1 MKRMLWYDRETG
13 ELIHS
18 HYEVRA
24 IERPDAE
31 AQLSAPATTDLDENL
46 AELVSRGLDLDRLGS
61 TTAGVTPQSS
71 RSIRRWVDVT
81 SGRLRSQRIELADNP
96 ESTQED

>member
-31 AQLSAPATTDLDENL
+31 AQLSAPAATDLDENL
-46 AELVSRGLDLDRLGS
+46 AELVSRGLDIDRLGS
-61 TTAGVTPQSS
+61 TTTDDTPRSS
-71 RSIRRWVDVT
+71 RSIRRRVDVT
-81 SGRLRSQRIELADNP
+81 SGRLNSRRIDLADDP
-96 ESTQED
+96 EST

>member
-13 ELIHS
+13 ELVHS

-31 AQLSAPATTDLDENL
+31 AQLSAPAATDLDENL
-46 AELVSRGLDLDRLGS
+46 AELVSRGLDLDHLRS
-61 TTAGVTPQSS
+61 TTTDDTPQSS
-71 RSIRRWVDVT
+71 RTLRRWVDVT
-81 SGRLRSQRIELADNP
+81 SGRLRSRRVDLADDP
-96 ESTQED
+96 EST